1 MTYRVVFD
9 IVERGYDPTPALFG
23 LPFLFVGALQWFS
36 ARRGIPEAVRL
47 NATVPARW
55 SPGPLFSIA
64 LVAVGLLLTVT
75 YWDYVHDCAALAAGQ
90 ARVVE
95 GPVVHLDY
103 GAGRSPHRRFEV
115 AGVPFHFKP
124 SMLESSS
131 RESGLRETLLRDG
144 LAVRIHAL
152 DGEIVR
158 LEVASEAASISRPEG
173 PRAALLLFLFVGLGM
188 FRGFQAVS
196 SRISGWHSAERRFA
210 ARMLQG
216 EEAFSGQAVSLL
228 REPWTYR
235 HRANVCVGPD
245 VVSLVLTLPS
255 GAFHRPLAIPMA
267 AITSCERDAT
277 STTLTIAGERMKI
290 RLSGE
295 SGLALLAAR
304 IAFTSPVDG

>member
-64 LVAVGLLLTVT
+64 LVAVGLLLTAT

-173 PRAALLLFLFVGLGM
+173 PRAAPSFPVRGARDVPWVPGRELTD
-188 FRGFQAVS
+188 FR
-196 SRISGWHSAERRFA
+196 
-210 ARMLQG
+210 
-216 EEAFSGQAVSLL
+216 
-228 REPWTYR
+228 
-235 HRANVCVGPD
+235 
-245 VVSLVLTLPS
+245 
-255 GAFHRPLAIPMA
+255 
-267 AITSCERDAT
+267 
-277 STTLTIAGERMKI
+277 
-290 RLSGE
+290 
-295 SGLALLAAR
+295 LALRRTA
-304 IAFTSPVDG
+304 ICSPDAPGRGGLFRSGRQPPPRTLDIPASRQRLRGS